1 MLCKARDKKTREVT
15 VIWTG
20 IGAAIRCKF
29 GKREYPLPIGGS
41 EVCLLTIIHPA
52 ARDLMAPDAL
62 TSVDAR
68 RFTAN
73 T

>member
-1 MLCKARDKKTREVT
+1 MLCKARDKKTKEAT

-29 GKREYPLPIGGS
+29 GKREYPPSNGGS

-52 ARDLMAPDAL
+52 RARFDIAASGRPR
-62 TSVDAR
+62 VDVR
-68 RFTAN
+68 RFTTN
-73 T
+73 